1 MLVEPEYIYS
11 GFIWSVNLENP
22 TFPKYTQPQTNLPHV
37 HHIPHE
43 FGELPSNW
51 SCLAAFRSQAANLA
65 SASYQLPCFHLTR
78 KPDPYIFFFPFGND
92 ANHLE
97 KVPNSNID

>member
-43 FGELPSNW
+43 FGELPSN
-51 SCLAAFRSQAANLA
+51 
-65 SASYQLPCFHLTR
+65 
-78 KPDPYIFFFPFGND
+78 
-92 ANHLE
+92 
-97 KVPNSNID
+97 